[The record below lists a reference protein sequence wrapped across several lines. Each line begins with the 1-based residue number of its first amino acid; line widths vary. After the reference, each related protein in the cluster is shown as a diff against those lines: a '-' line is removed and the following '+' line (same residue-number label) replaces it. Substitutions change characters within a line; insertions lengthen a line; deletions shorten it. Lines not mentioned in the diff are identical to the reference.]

1 MILARAQACPL
12 AGGVGGWLFSDFLG
26 AVLLANG
33 RLLSL
38 HPKFDRFHIETYGL
52 FGDRPF

>member
-1 MILARAQACPL
+1 MILARAQGCPL

-38 HPKFDRFHIETYGL
+38 HSKFDRFHIETYGL